1 MTKWS
6 EKGQPR
12 FSISCFEFGSCFEF
26 RILNSPM
33 LIASTLQ
40 AAQLWYI
47 LPLILSV
54 SLVYGAT
61 RHELPR
67 PILYH
72 AWHTAVWMAVFMGGI
87 FVVLWL
93 VSMFV

>member
-1 MTKWS
+1 MMFPT
-6 EKGQPR
+6 
-12 FSISCFEFGSCFEF
+12 
-26 RILNSPM
+26 L
-33 LIASTLQ
+33 LAASLLAKQ
-40 AAQLWYI
+40 SWYM
-47 LPLILSV
+47 LPLIVSV

-93 VSMFV
+93 VSLWV

>member
-1 MTKWS
+1 MT
-6 EKGQPR
+6 P
-12 FSISCFEFGSCFEF
+12 
-26 RILNSPM
+26 L
-33 LIASTLQ
+33 LAATLM

-72 AWHTAVWMAVFMGGI
+72 AFHTGAWMTIFMGVILG
-87 FVVLWL
+87 VLWL
-93 VSMFV
+93 VSAWL

>member
-1 MTKWS
+1 MMPT
-6 EKGQPR
+6 
-12 FSISCFEFGSCFEF
+12 
-26 RILNSPM
+26 L
-33 LIASTLQ
+33 LAASLQ
-40 AAQLWYI
+40 ASQIWYI

-72 AWHTAVWMAVFMGGI
+72 AWHTALWMVIFMGGI
-87 FVVLWL
+87 LAVLWL
-93 VSMFV
+93 VSAWL

>member
-1 MTKWS
+1 M
-6 EKGQPR
+6 
-12 FSISCFEFGSCFEF
+12 F
-26 RILNSPM
+26 L
-33 LIASTLQ
+33 LASTLL
-40 AAQLWYI
+40 ATPIWYI

-72 AWHTAVWMAVFMGGI
+72 AWHTALWMVMFMGGI
-87 FVVLWL
+87 LAVLWL
-93 VSMFV
+93 VSLWL